1 MRDTGVSPVEAAMDN
16 YWPLRSGKVRDVR
29 SGEVVGVDKF
39 NSAQLVELFWYL
51 FELHQ
56 DFAGEAEQIDAAL
69 TMLKTAEVIPE
80 ADRQASG
87 VVGGESVLFVQALEA
102 ARETVREH
110 EARMD
115 RAAGDDWGG
124 GGTGA

>member
-1 MRDTGVSPVEAAMDN
+1 MDN

-87 VVGGESVLFVQALEA
+87 VVGGESVLFAQALEA

-110 EARMD
+110 ESRMD
-115 RAAGDDWGG
+115 RAAGEDWGG
-124 GGTGA
+124 GVTGA